1 MLWCEVRPE
10 TASFSDFLVLDEKPL
25 FFGEIHD
32 VVNDRF
38 MLFIGWWVISYAVEC
53 HLLWGKFRGR
63 FSVVLHNLCSCS
75 IKWSN
80 CNVVFVVSW
89 FWQLDIKY
97 FLDHWVSYNGSCR
110 NVISACFTTFIFTDN
125 DRFFWMFFCSFI
137 ISGLLWVSWNDD
149 MMNYLS
155 VKIDTLFTFIV
166 II

>member
-1 MLWCEVRPE
+1 
-10 TASFSDFLVLDEKPL
+10 
-25 FFGEIHD
+25 
-32 VVNDRF
+32 
-38 MLFIGWWVISYAVEC
+38 MLFIGWWVISYAVER

-125 DRFFWMFFCSFI
+125 DRFFLMFFCSFI

-155 VKIDTLFTFIV
+155 VKIDTLHIYRNYLTILTGKKHLKLYPSAYEKYEYGHLGRWYINLTLFKRF
-166 II
+166 